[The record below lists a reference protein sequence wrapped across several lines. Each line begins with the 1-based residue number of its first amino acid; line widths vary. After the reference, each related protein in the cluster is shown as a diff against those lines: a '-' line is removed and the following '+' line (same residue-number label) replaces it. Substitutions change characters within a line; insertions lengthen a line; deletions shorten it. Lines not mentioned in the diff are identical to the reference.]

1 MKLGKDPIIV
11 LVFIALALGF
21 YFFSAREERHG
32 EEKRARVEEVID
44 GDTII
49 IDDGRDSHV
58 RYLGIDT
65 PEISIQGSPGDP
77 LAEEAKI
84 FNERLVEGKRVR
96 LEFDK
101 DKYDRY
107 GRLLAHV
114 FVGEMHVNKEILK
127 NGYGLPLVIEPN
139 KLYSELMYSAA
150 AEAKRQRKGVW
161 GDLTELKPPSGNDE
175 FLIDVT
181 KADRYEGKRVVARGV
196 INDVVEKEKVT
207 VLSIEGGLNVV
218 IFSDDLGN
226 FEFFGIDPAHYYRG
240 KNVQVTGRVRMY
252 KGEPEIIVDHPMLIR
267 TIE

>member
-1 MKLGKDPIIV
+1 MKPGKDPIIV
-11 LVFIALALGF
+11 LVFIILALGF
-21 YFFSAREERHG
+21 YFFSAREERQG
-32 EEKRARVEEVID
+32 EEKWVRVEEVID

-49 IDDGRDSHV
+49 IDDGRDSQV

-65 PEISIQGSPGDP
+65 PEIAIQGSPGDP

-96 LEFDK
+96 LELDQ

-114 FVGEMHVNKEILK
+114 FVGGIHVNKEMLR

-139 KLYSELMYSAA
+139 KKYSELMYSAA
-150 AEAKRQRKGVW
+150 EEAKSQRKGVW
-161 GDLTELKPPSGNDE
+161 RDLTELRHPSGNNE

-196 INDVVEKEKVT
+196 INDAVEKEKVT
-207 VLSIEGGLNVV
+207 VLSIEEGLNIV
-218 IFSDDLGN
+218 IFSDDMNN
-226 FEFFGIDPAHYYRG
+226 FEFFGIEPAHYYKG
-240 KNVQVTGRVRMY
+240 KNVEVTGRVRMY

>member
-1 MKLGKDPIIV
+1 MKPGKDPIIV
-11 LVFIALALGF
+11 LVFIILALGF
-21 YFFSAREERHG
+21 YFFSTREEGHVD
-32 EEKRARVEEVID
+32 EKRARVVEVID

-49 IDDGRDSHV
+49 IDDGRESHV

-65 PEISIQGSPGDP
+65 PEIAIQGSPGDP
-77 LAEEAKI
+77 LAEEVKE
-84 FNERLVEGKRVR
+84 FNERLVEGKSVR
-96 LEFDK
+96 LEFDR

-114 FVGEMHVNKEILK
+114 FAGGIHVNEHIVR

-139 KLYSELMYSAA
+139 EKYSELMYSAA
-150 AEAKRQRKGVW
+150 EEAKRQKKGVW
-161 GDLTELKPPSGNDE
+161 RDLSELGPPPGNYE

-196 INDVVEKEKVT
+196 VHDIVEKEKVT
-207 VLSIEGGLNVV
+207 VLTIEGGLDIV

-226 FEFFGIDPAHYYRG
+226 FKFFGIDPAPYYRG
-240 KNVQVTGRVRMY
+240 NNVEVTGRIRMY
-252 KGEPEIIVDHPMLIR
+252 KGEPEIIIDHPMLIR

>member
-1 MKLGKDPIIV
+1 MKPGKDPIIV
-11 LVFIALALGF
+11 LVFIILVVGF

-32 EEKRARVEEVID
+32 EEKWTRVEEVID

-65 PEISIQGSPGDP
+65 PEIAIQGSPGDP

-96 LEFDK
+96 LEFDR

-114 FVGEMHVNKEILK
+114 FVDGIHVNEQIVK
-127 NGYGLPLVIEPN
+127 NGYGLPLVIKPN
-139 KLYSELMYSAA
+139 KKYSELMYSAA
-150 AEAKRQRKGVW
+150 EEAKRQKKGVW
-161 GDLTELKPPSGNDE
+161 RDLTEPRPPPGNDE
-175 FLIDVT
+175 FLIDVS
-181 KADRYEGKRVVARGV
+181 KADRYEGKRVVARG
-196 INDVVEKEKVT
+196 IIKDTIEKEKVT
-207 VLSIEGGLNVV
+207 VLSIEGELNVV
-218 IFSDDLGN
+218 IFSDDMGN
-226 FEFFGIDPAHYYRG
+226 FKFFGIDPAPYYRG
-240 KNVQVTGRVRMY
+240 KQVEVTGRVRMY